1 MKYLNGHTDSV
12 WNMCLIDNT
21 LVSVSADSTIRV
33 WNPFSIDDLNEASS
47 TSISCLNENKSDGV
61 ATSVD
66 FVNGEKSRIITSFG
80 STHHNL
86 YDIETSKLITKFDY
100 FDSKIS
106 KLNIN
111 YKLMD

>member
-12 WNMCLIDNT
+12 WNMSLIDNT

-47 TSISCLNENKSDGV
+47 TSISCLNENKSEGA

-106 KLNIN
+106 KTSSKLIN
-111 YKLMD
+111 